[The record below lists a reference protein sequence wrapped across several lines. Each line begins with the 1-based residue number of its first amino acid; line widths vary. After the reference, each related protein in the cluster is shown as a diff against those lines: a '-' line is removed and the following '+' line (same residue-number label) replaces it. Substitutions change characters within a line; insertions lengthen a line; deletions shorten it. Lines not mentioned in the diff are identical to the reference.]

1 MSMNKIKLSQIISDF
16 LLTLDSDDYVSSVSD
31 IALRNLALR
40 GIREFGFDI
49 SKKVKSIKRS
59 IASNNTVTLPE
70 DYVDLT
76 KLGVVGSGGLIYILG
91 ENKNINYSRRLEVSS
106 DDSDGTRTD
115 TFDGSPLNIAANQV
129 SDLVDDKTS
138 TSTTQDENGNPNDGD
153 FDFYVFQNYLYQGG
167 EGRLYGAGGGY
178 ARGYYRLNLDQNRI
192 ELELN
197 SNESEVVLEYVADEA
212 RSGDPEVHAYL
223 EEALRC
229 YIYYKIIERKS
240 NVPANEKA
248 RAKAEYY
255 NERRKANSRMSN
267 FTKDEALRTIRK
279 NFRQSPKY

>member
-1 MSMNKIKLSQIISDF
+1 MNKIKLSQIISDF

-115 TFDGSPLNIAANQV
+115 TFDGSPLNIAANQ
-129 SDLVDDKTS
+129 
-138 TSTTQDENGNPNDGD
+138 
-153 FDFYVFQNYLYQGG
+153 
-167 EGRLYGAGGGY
+167 
-178 ARGYYRLNLDQNRI
+178 
-192 ELELN
+192 
-197 SNESEVVLEYVADEA
+197 
-212 RSGDPEVHAYL
+212 
-223 EEALRC
+223 
-229 YIYYKIIERKS
+229 
-240 NVPANEKA
+240 A
-248 RAKAEYY
+248 RA
-255 NERRKANSRMSN
+255 
-267 FTKDEALRTIRK
+267 
-279 NFRQSPKY
+279 

>member
-115 TFDGSPLNIAANQV
+115 TFDGSPLNIAANQ
-129 SDLVDDKTS
+129 
-138 TSTTQDENGNPNDGD
+138 
-153 FDFYVFQNYLYQGG
+153 
-167 EGRLYGAGGGY
+167 
-178 ARGYYRLNLDQNRI
+178 
-192 ELELN
+192 
-197 SNESEVVLEYVADEA
+197 
-212 RSGDPEVHAYL
+212 
-223 EEALRC
+223 
-229 YIYYKIIERKS
+229 
-240 NVPANEKA
+240 A
-248 RAKAEYY
+248 RA
-255 NERRKANSRMSN
+255 
-267 FTKDEALRTIRK
+267 
-279 NFRQSPKY
+279 